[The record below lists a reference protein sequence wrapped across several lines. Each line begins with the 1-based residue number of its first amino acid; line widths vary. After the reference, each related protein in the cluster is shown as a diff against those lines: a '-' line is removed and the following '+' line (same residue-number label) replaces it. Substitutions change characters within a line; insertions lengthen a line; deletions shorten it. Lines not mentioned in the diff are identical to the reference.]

1 MQTIIKVEHP
11 ERISALKQDFQMTF
25 GTVPQRFFSA
35 PGRTEICGNHTDHQ
49 RGCVLAAA
57 VNLDALAA
65 VAENG
70 TELLRVQSEGYPMY
84 TVELGKL
91 EGKYHAR
98 PDPRRGGK
106 VSGAG
111 VQSPGTGYLRDLSGA
126 ARFRAQLLGGL

>member
-57 VNLDALAA
+57 VNLDSRMA
-65 VAENG
+65 
-70 TELLRVQSEGYPMY
+70 
-84 TVELGKL
+84 
-91 EGKYHAR
+91 
-98 PDPRRGGK
+98 GGK
-106 VSGAG
+106 
-111 VQSPGTGYLRDLSGA
+111 R
-126 ARFRAQLLGGL
+126 R